1 MLDDVLDEM
10 PLLSFET
17 LADGD
22 GGERPG
28 SPDAR
33 VKVSRLGAFTR
44 VKVSRLGAFTSFSM
58 PRMARRTPV
67 QTDALDVVPMRP
79 ESELAVECEKLA
91 LEYPKQAR
99 LLDNPKQYKF
109 VNYYDE
115 ERPLERLLQLGEDE
129 VAAPS

>member
-33 VKVSRLGAFTR
+33 VKVSRLGAFT
-44 VKVSRLGAFTSFSM
+44 SFSM
-58 PRMARRTPV
+58 PRMARRIRGSPV

-99 LLDNPKQYKF
+99 LFDNPKQYKF

>member
-33 VKVSRLGAFTR
+33 GKVSRLGALTR

>member
-33 VKVSRLGAFTR
+33 VKVSRLGAFT
-44 VKVSRLGAFTSFSM
+44 SFSM
-58 PRMARRTPV
+58 PRMARRV
-67 QTDALDVVPMRP
+67 QTDPLGVVTMRP
-79 ESELAVECEKLA
+79 ESSLAVECEKLA
-91 LEYPKQAR
+91 LEYPKQAVE
-99 LLDNPKQYKF
+99 F
-109 VNYYDE
+109 ACVNYYDQ
-115 ERPLERLLQLGEDE
+115 ERPPERLLQLGEDE

>member
-17 LADGD
+17 VADGD
-22 GGERPG
+22 GGERRG

-33 VKVSRLGAFTR
+33 VKA
-44 VKVSRLGAFTSFSM
+44 SRLGAFTSFSM
-58 PRMARRTPV
+58 PRMARRAM
-67 QTDALDVVPMRP
+67 QTDALDVVTMRP

-91 LEYPKQAR
+91 LEYPKQVR
-99 LLDNPKQYKF
+99 LLENPMQSKF

-115 ERPLERLLQLGEDE
+115 ERPLERCKQLGEDE

>member
-33 VKVSRLGAFTR
+33 VKVSRLGAFT
-44 VKVSRLGAFTSFSM
+44 SFSM
-58 PRMARRTPV
+58 PRMARRM
-67 QTDALDVVPMRP
+67 QTDALDVVTMRP

>member
-33 VKVSRLGAFTR
+33 VKVSRLGALTR

>member
-17 LADGD
+17 VADGD

-33 VKVSRLGAFTR
+33 VKVSRLGA
-44 VKVSRLGAFTSFSM
+44 LTSFSM
-58 PRMARRTPV
+58 PRMARRTPL
-67 QTDALDVVPMRP
+67 QTDPLGVVTLRP

-91 LEYPKQAR
+91 LEYPKQAVE
-99 LLDNPKQYKF
+99 F
-109 VNYYDE
+109 ESVNYYDG
-115 ERPLERLLQLGEDE
+115 ERPLERCLQLGEDE

>member
-17 LADGD
+17 VADGD

-28 SPDAR
+28 YPDAR
-33 VKVSRLGAFTR
+33 VKVSRL
-44 VKVSRLGAFTSFSM
+44 SAFTSFSM

-99 LLDNPKQYKF
+99 LLENPTQSKF
-109 VNYYDE
+109 VDYYDE

>member
-33 VKVSRLGAFTR
+33 VKVSRLGAFT
-44 VKVSRLGAFTSFSM
+44 SFSM

-67 QTDALDVVPMRP
+67 QTVDVVPMRP

-99 LLDNPKQYKF
+99 LFDNPKQYKF

>member
-17 LADGD
+17 VADGD

-33 VKVSRLGAFTR
+33 VKVSRLGAFT
-44 VKVSRLGAFTSFSM
+44 SFSM
-58 PRMARRTPV
+58 PRMARRTTPV
-67 QTDALDVVPMRP
+67 QTDALDVVVPMPP

-91 LEYPKQAR
+91 LEYPKQVR
-99 LLDNPKQYKF
+99 LLTNPMQSKF
-109 VNYYDE
+109 VDYYDG
-115 ERPLERLLQLGEDE
+115 ERPLERCLQLGEDE

>member
-17 LADGD
+17 VADGD

-33 VKVSRLGAFTR
+33 VKVSRLGA
-44 VKVSRLGAFTSFSM
+44 LTSFSM
-58 PRMARRTPV
+58 PRMARRTPL
-67 QTDALDVVPMRP
+67 QTDPLGVVTMRP
-79 ESELAVECEKLA
+79 ESSLAVESEKLA
-91 LEYPKQAR
+91 LEYPKQAVE
-99 LLDNPKQYKF
+99 F
-109 VNYYDE
+109 AGVNYCDR
-115 ERPLERLLQLGEDE
+115 ERPSERLLQLGEDE

>member
-28 SPDAR
+28 SPDA
-33 VKVSRLGAFTR
+33 R

>member
-17 LADGD
+17 VADGD

-33 VKVSRLGAFTR
+33 VKVSRLGAFT
-44 VKVSRLGAFTSFSM
+44 SFSM
-58 PRMARRTPV
+58 PRMARRIRGSPV
-67 QTDALDVVPMRP
+67 QTDALDVVVPMPP

-91 LEYPKQAR
+91 LEYPKQVR
-99 LLDNPKQYKF
+99 LLTNPMQSKF
-109 VNYYDE
+109 VDYYDG
-115 ERPLERLLQLGEDE
+115 ERPLERCLQLGEDE

>member
-1 MLDDVLDEM
+1 MQAHDMLDDVLDEM

-33 VKVSRLGAFTR
+33 VKVSRLGAFT
-44 VKVSRLGAFTSFSM
+44 SFSM
-58 PRMARRTPV
+58 PRMARRTTPM
-67 QTDALDVVPMRP
+67 QTDALDVVTMRP

-91 LEYPKQAR
+91 LEYPKQVR
-99 LLDNPKQYKF
+99 LLTNPMQSKF

-115 ERPLERLLQLGEDE
+115 ERPLERCLQLCEDE

>member
-33 VKVSRLGAFTR
+33 VKVSRLGT
-44 VKVSRLGAFTSFSM
+44 FTSFSM